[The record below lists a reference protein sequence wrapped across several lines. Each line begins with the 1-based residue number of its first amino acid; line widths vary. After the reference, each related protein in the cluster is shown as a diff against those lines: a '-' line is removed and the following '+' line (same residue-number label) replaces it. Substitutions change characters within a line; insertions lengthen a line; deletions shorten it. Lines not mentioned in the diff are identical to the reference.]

1 MLLVQRQVLL
11 VDRSLVD
18 RVRTGVVDYFAGKI
32 GNRVFI
38 NRCSII
44 EYQQRGSSDLNIL
57 ETWTIFI
64 NKNELK
70 K

>member
-32 GNRVFI
+32 GNRVFV

-44 EYQQRGSSDLNIL
+44 GVSTERFKRFKYTRNMDNLH
-57 ETWTIFI
+57 
-64 NKNELK
+64 K
-70 K
+70 